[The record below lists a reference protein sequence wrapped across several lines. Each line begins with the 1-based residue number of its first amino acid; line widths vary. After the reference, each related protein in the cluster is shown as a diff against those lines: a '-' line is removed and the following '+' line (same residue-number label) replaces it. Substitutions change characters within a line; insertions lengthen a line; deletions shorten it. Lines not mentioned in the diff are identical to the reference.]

1 MEAETVDEIDASAS
15 LFTVSIAISC
25 YQATSFRRHAS
36 SQVHPGFSKF
46 SPMQITSKTE
56 LFQDSS
62 LYVLSKGQ
70 VRIHGIREA
79 FNTDRTKY
87 IIAHFKTKSDR
98 ILSKPAVS
106 GVLGHGFPLPLNP
119 TVENTTWTL
128 HSDTDGNE
136 F

>member
-1 MEAETVDEIDASAS
+1 
-15 LFTVSIAISC
+15 
-25 YQATSFRRHAS
+25 
-36 SQVHPGFSKF
+36 
-46 SPMQITSKTE
+46 MQITSKTE

-70 VRIHGIREA
+70 VRMHGIREA

-136 F
+136 FWDLTHNTNSGYQRQKTHAYIYLK